1 MTDIEHGNDIASDA
15 DKLGGIVEQMRGD
28 ISQGNVS
35 NVKDALQQRLTDSG
49 ITVSAA
55 ELEELLA
62 GLG

>member
-15 DKLGGIVEQMRGD
+15 DKVGGIVEQMRGD

-35 NVKDALQQRLTDSG
+35 EVKDALQQRLADSG
-49 ITVSAA
+49 ITVSAI

-62 GLG
+62 RLG